1 MTAADLLT
9 HGDLNGA
16 LSALQGDIRQKPADP
31 KLRTFLF
38 QLLAI
43 EGQWNRARQQLDV
56 LVDLDPA
63 AMPMVHTYREALAC
77 EALRAEVFSGSK
89 TPLIFGDPEP
99 WIAGLLEILK
109 SPDLT
114 TCVGQLDLL
123 LSQAP
128 AVSGTINGEPFN
140 WIADADARLG
150 PVLEVVMNNKYYWL
164 PFHRLSKITLE
175 EPEDLRDAV
184 WMPAYFTFANEGE
197 AVGLIPTRYVYSD
210 RQEDAEVRLSR
221 QTLWQELTQTQYVGL
236 GQRLLATD
244 VGDYPLMDVREI
256 SFDAADS

>member
-1 MTAADLLT
+1 MTAANLL
-9 HGDLNGA
+9 HDGDLSGA

-38 QLLAI
+38 QLLAV
-43 EGQWNRARQQLDV
+43 EGQWDRARQQLDV

-77 EALRAEVFSGSK
+77 EALRAEVFNGSK
-89 TPLIFGDPEP
+89 MPLVFGDPEP
-99 WIAGLLEILK
+99 WIASRLEILK
-109 SPDLT
+109 NPDLRS
-114 TCVGQLDLL
+114 CVVQLDQLL
-123 LSQAP
+123 EQAP
-128 AVSGTINGEPFN
+128 AVSGSINGEPFS

-164 PFHRLSKITLE
+164 PFHRLSKVTLE
-175 EPEDLRDAV
+175 APEDLRDAV

-197 AVGLIPTRYVYSD
+197 AVGLIPTRYVKSD
-210 RQEDAEVRLSR
+210 LEDEAKVRLSR
-221 QTLWQELTQTQYVGL
+221 QTLWQELSETQYLGL

-256 SFDAADS
+256 HFDTANL